1 MQPYSQISKLGHFDF
16 NHDPQTLPQHMK
28 NHVSKIQETS
38 LLIQHYIINVI
49 LFEYTT
55 MEQKYKSLTLLGFKK
70 EISVWPVNNFRLN
83 N

>member
-38 LLIQHYIINVI
+38 LLQHYIINVI
-49 LFEYTT
+49 LFENTT
-55 MEQKYKSLTLLGFKK
+55 LSIEQKHKSLTSLGFKK
-70 EISVWPVNNFRLN
+70 NIYLCMAR
-83 N
+83 